1 MVFLWGRKEEA
12 GIWGNRILLVRADTM
27 AHRFEGMYPAKLPFY
42 KSPWMTS
49 CFLDVEYKPQ
59 PVSRQQ
65 ALLERALLLERGFCY
80 AQELAVGGYTT
91 ASP

>member
-1 MVFLWGRKEEA
+1 
-12 GIWGNRILLVRADTM
+12 M
-27 AHRFEGMYPAKLPFY
+27 AHRFEGMYPAKLPLDDI
-42 KSPWMTS
+42 M
-49 CFLDVEYKPQ
+49 FLDVEYKPQ

-65 ALLERALLLERGFCY
+65 ALLERALLLEKGFCY